1 MNSIKKNINS
11 GAKTDKVYFDKFK
24 NFAAPTAAD
33 EFEFLFNILFLNI
46 FRIEGVIMSDAPP
59 LISINSISSIRDWPW
74 SQPDVRRST
83 RFEAI
88 PLPMPYIK
96 SDTLLL

>member
-1 MNSIKKNINS
+1 
-11 GAKTDKVYFDKFK
+11 
-24 NFAAPTAAD
+24 
-33 EFEFLFNILFLNI
+33 
-46 FRIEGVIMSDAPP
+46 MSDAPP